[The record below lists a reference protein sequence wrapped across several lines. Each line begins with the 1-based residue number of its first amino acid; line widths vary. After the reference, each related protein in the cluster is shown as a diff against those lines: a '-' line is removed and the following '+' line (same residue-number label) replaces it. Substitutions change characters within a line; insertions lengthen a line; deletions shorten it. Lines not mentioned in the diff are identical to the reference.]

1 MDKADSDRRL
11 QFKCVFDE
19 NFKVRY
25 NKVKKSENIEFF
37 STFFTINN
45 KHTL

>member
-11 QFKCVFDE
+11 QFECVFDE

-37 STFFTINN
+37 STYFTINN